1 MIRPALQII
10 GVRPGVQKVAGLYMM
25 ILKERIVFFA
35 DATVNIEPDADD
47 LAEIALLCAA
57 EVRRLGVEPRIAMV
71 SFSNFGSSR
80 HPLADKVRRAAE
92 IVQNRSKDILVDG
105 EMQADTAV
113 SPSILNELYPFSRL
127 AGSGG
132 ANVLIFPNLETS
144 NVAYKL
150 LKQLG
155 GAEAVGPILMGLRKP
170 VHLLQIGDNDE
181 IDVVYMTSIAV
192 MDAQAEQDGMVMP
205 EKLLEMIKR

>member
-1 MIRPALQII
+1 
-10 GVRPGVQKVAGLYMM
+10 
-25 ILKERIVFFA
+25 
-35 DATVNIEPDADD
+35 
-47 LAEIALLCAA
+47 
-57 EVRRLGVEPRIAMV
+57 
-71 SFSNFGSSR
+71 
-80 HPLADKVRRAAE
+80 DKVRRAAE